1 MTLVLMDADE
11 TFVAETETRP
21 RHWKIPPRRDETRRR
36 VRLETVSRPRRRCE
50 LRVISAL
57 NCDIIDAHRRLELT
71 RVVDTSCMMFVYVIK
86 RDYITVER
94 KCAPMMS
101 YDS

>member
-1 MTLVLMDADE
+1 MSSCLRAARQEFIIREASQTPDA
-11 TFVAETETRP
+11 
-21 RHWKIPPRRDETRRR
+21 
-36 VRLETVSRPRRRCE
+36 E

-71 RVVDTSCMMFVYVIK
+71 RVIDTCLVFLHVIK